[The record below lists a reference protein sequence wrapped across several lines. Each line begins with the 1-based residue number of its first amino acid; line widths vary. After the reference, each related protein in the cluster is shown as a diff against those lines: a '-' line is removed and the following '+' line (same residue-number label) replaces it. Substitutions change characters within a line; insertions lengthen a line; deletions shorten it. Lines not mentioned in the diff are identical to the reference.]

1 MVMVSDGRIAYHASD
16 IMHQKP
22 TETKRHHHTEPP
34 PPERQQP
41 TTSATSWSR
50 HLVLGELRI
59 LLRLGAPVMGAHV
72 AGLLMVTLNTIMAGR
87 HSASAMAALA
97 LGSAIWAPMLIFGLG
112 MLMIIAP
119 MVAQRHETWPAPAVG
134 HFAHQAIWLGQA
146 LGLAYILAFFHI
158 DFVLTLLHIKPQL
171 HQAVLSY
178 LQALAW
184 GMPGLALYMSLRFIS
199 DGLSK
204 TRAALYFGLFG
215 LALNAIGNTAL
226 IYGTWGFPAL
236 GATGCGYG
244 SALGMLGM
252 GVGLGLYVL
261 LQPAYR
267 PYRLLRQA
275 PWPNLRTLTEILR
288 QGVPVGISLF
298 CEATLF
304 AGVTMLAGAMGI
316 VEVAGHQIAINVA
329 SLTFMMPV
337 GFSMAISIRVGQAL
351 GSGSYTLMRFRSLL
365 GIMATTALMV
375 LPASLMLL
383 LPKTIAAW
391 YTEDPA
397 VSRQG
402 SHLLYM
408 AAAMQF
414 ADGLQVACSGALR
427 ALGDTTAPMGVTVL
441 SYWFVGLP
449 TAYYLGIIQGM
460 GPDGLWYGLIMG
472 ISIAG
477 LLLLTRLLGQVGWR
491 APPQHLAS

>member
-1 MVMVSDGRIAYHASD
+1 MASKGGIAYHATD

-22 TETKRHHHTEPP
+22 TETEARHHITPSHF
-34 PPERQQP
+34 ERQQP
-41 TTSATSWSR
+41 AVSWSR
-50 HLVLGELRI
+50 HLIVRELRI

-87 HSASAMAALA
+87 HSAPAMAAVA

-119 MVAQRHETWPAPAVG
+119 MVAQRHETWSPRAIGAFG
-134 HFAHQAIWLGQA
+134 HQAIWLGQA
-146 LGLAYILAFFHI
+146 LGLGYVLAFFHI
-158 DFVLTLLHIKPQL
+158 DFVLRLLHIQPQL
-171 HQAVLSY
+171 YQAVLSY

-184 GMPGLALYMSLRFIS
+184 GMPGLALFMSLRFVS

-215 LALNAIGNTAL
+215 LMLNAIGNTAL
-226 IYGTWGFPAL
+226 VYGTWGFPAL

-244 SALGMLGM
+244 SAIGMLGM
-252 GVGLGLYVL
+252 GVGFAIYVL
-261 LQPAYR
+261 LHPDYR
-267 PYRLLRQA
+267 PYRLFRQA
-275 PWPNLRTLTEILR
+275 PWPNLGLLAEILR
-288 QGVPVGISLF
+288 HGIPVGVSLF

-351 GSGSYTLMRFRSLL
+351 GSGSRALIRFRSLL
-365 GIMATTALMV
+365 GITVATALMV
-375 LPASLMLL
+375 LPASMMLL
-383 LPKTIAAW
+383 LPQTIASW
-391 YTEDPA
+391 YTQNPA

-402 SHLLYM
+402 TQLLHM

-427 ALGDTTAPMGVTVL
+427 ALGDTAAPMGVTVL
-441 SYWFVGLP
+441 SYWLVGLP
-449 TAYYLGIIQGM
+449 TAYYLGIIHGM
-460 GPDGLWYGLIMG
+460 GPRGLWYGLITG
-472 ISIAG
+472 ISTAG
-477 LLLLTRLLGQVGWR
+477 LLLIARLLMQVGWSEPR
-491 APPQHLAS
+491 RHTA

>member
-1 MVMVSDGRIAYHASD
+1 
-16 IMHQKP
+16 MHQKP
-22 TETKRHHHTEPP
+22 TETTSHHHTVPAH
-34 PPERQQP
+34 PERQQP
-41 TTSATSWSR
+41 LKASWSR
-50 HLVLGELRI
+50 PVVFRELLI

-72 AGLLMVTLNTIMAGR
+72 AGLLMVTLNTVMAGR

-97 LGSAIWAPMLIFGLG
+97 LGSAIWAPMLVFGLG

-134 HFAHQAIWLGQA
+134 RFAHQAIWLGQA

-158 DFVLTLLHIKPQL
+158 DFVLTVLHIKPPL
-171 HQAVLSY
+171 RQAVLDY

-199 DGLSK
+199 DGLAK

-226 IYGTWGFPAL
+226 VYGNWGFPAL

-252 GVGLGLYVL
+252 GIGFGLYVW

-267 PYRLLRQA
+267 PYRLLRQM
-275 PWPNLRTLTEILR
+275 PWPNLGILTEILG
-288 QGVPVGISLF
+288 QGIPVGVSLF

-351 GSGSYTLMRFRSLL
+351 GSGSYALMRFRSLL
-365 GIMATTALMV
+365 GIMATTILMV

-383 LPKTIAAW
+383 LPHTIAGW

-397 VSRQG
+397 VAHQG
-402 SHLLYM
+402 KHLLGM

-414 ADGLQVACSGALR
+414 ADGLQVACWGALR
-427 ALGDTTAPMGVTVL
+427 ALGDTAAPMGITVL
-441 SYWFVGLP
+441 SYWVVGLP
-449 TAYYLGIIQGM
+449 MAYYLGIIQGM
-460 GPDGLWYGLIMG
+460 GPEGLWYGLITG

-477 LLLLTRLLGQVGWR
+477 LLLLARLLGQVGWR
-491 APPQHLAS
+491 EPPQPLAS